1 MLSLRKSP
9 TPRQGWLD
17 PPRIASLALF
27 LLSIS
32 PFLSVDLFA
41 QNKISAPRQS
51 AVAKGYGGTSGAAK
65 YLAFFENRE
74 HSVLFQLEEQTG
86 GKIFPYKVDFTEL
99 SELRLNCMRSTSCL
113 RSRSIRQAW
122 LNNSRHWERQRF
134 RNSFSISRFPSFQCI
149 RKISEKHLVPPF
161 CRKR

>member
-32 PFLSVDLFA
+32 PFLSVVLFA

-51 AVAKGYGGTSGAAK
+51 AVAKGYGGTSGAANTH
-65 YLAFFENRE
+65 AFFEK
-74 HSVLFQLEEQTG
+74 G
-86 GKIFPYKVDFTEL
+86 
-99 SELRLNCMRSTSCL
+99 
-113 RSRSIRQAW
+113 
-122 LNNSRHWERQRF
+122 
-134 RNSFSISRFPSFQCI
+134 
-149 RKISEKHLVPPF
+149 
-161 CRKR
+161 